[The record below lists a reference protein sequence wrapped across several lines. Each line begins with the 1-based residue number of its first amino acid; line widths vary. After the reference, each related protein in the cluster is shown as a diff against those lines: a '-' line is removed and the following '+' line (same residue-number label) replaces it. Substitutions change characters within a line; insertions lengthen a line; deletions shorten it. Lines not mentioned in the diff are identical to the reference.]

1 MLPYSPELIF
11 TAGDNLNF
19 DHIIRGTSSKSLEN
33 FDQDILKAIVIPAM
47 EYDINKL
54 YLDQLKSDLDNKG
67 PYKAT
72 VHEALAGTVPVPYI
86 MQPTKKKIG
95 REEIAKLIK
104 NRYSFVE

>member
-1 MLPYSPELIF
+1 
-11 TAGDNLNF
+11 
-19 DHIIRGTSSKSLEN
+19 
-33 FDQDILKAIVIPAM
+33 M

-86 MQPTKKKIG
+86 MQPTKKRLVEK
-95 REEIAKLIK
+95 KLP
-104 NRYSFVE
+104 N